1 MMIFSPQEKR
11 RGVATKRALVSV
23 LMFCSMVLGLSPKPV
38 HAQMWGTSDIFGDM
52 MMQMVDTIK
61 RQIEGALI
69 GTLKMAAIQML
80 NSKVGQLIGGA
91 SGGQPLFITDF
102 NEFLYQSPRQ
112 KTNLYMNDFF
122 STMTRGKGSSAN
134 YISSGESSGLGGN
147 YPSYLVASAK
157 SVTTES
163 GGISVYNLDQKGGID
178 NLNDP
183 STFSSFISNP
193 ANNPMGAELQAQEV
207 WQDKLATEQNLAQI
221 EATSSGFRADK
232 TNGVIVAPAAVIEAT
247 FNNAADLPNKMIAAA
262 TNPGEL
268 LSGVVSAMANKLV
281 SGLIQKGVGEVQSK
295 ISKEIRSVDN
305 KISGAMNS
313 QIQQLGPAAQYM
325 SGINNNVNVIIKTNT
340 PAPPAAKGW

>member
-1 MMIFSPQEKR
+1 MMIFSPQEKKEGR
-11 RGVATKRALVSV
+11 ATKRVVISV
-23 LMFCSMVLGLSPKPV
+23 FMLFNVIFCLFPKPV
-38 HAQMWGTSDIFGDM
+38 YAQMWGTSDIFGDM
-52 MMQMVDTIK
+52 MMQVVTTIK

-69 GTLKMAAIQML
+69 GTLKMAAIQMI
-80 NSKVGQLIGGA
+80 NGKVGQLIGGG
-91 SGGQPLFITDF
+91 SGGRPLFITDF

-134 YISSGESSGLGGN
+134 YISLGESSGLGGN
-147 YPSYLVASAK
+147 YSSYLVASMK

-163 GGISVYNLDQKGGID
+163 GGVSVYNLDQKGGID

-193 ANNPMGAELQAQEV
+193 ANNPMGAALQAQEV

-232 TNGVIVAPAAVIEAT
+232 TNGVIMAPAAAIEAT

-268 LSGVVSAMANKLV
+268 LGGVVSAMANKLV

-295 ISKEIRSVDN
+295 ISSTISNIDN
-305 KISGAMNS
+305 KVSGALNA
-313 QIQQLGPAAQYM
+313 QIKQLGPAVQYM
-325 SGINNNVNVIIKTNT
+325 NTVNKVSAGLKTNT
-340 PAPPAAKGW
+340 PAPPAARNR